1 MKKQDLKKLVR
12 EELQAILSEAYTI
25 DDVEYD
31 ETGSPYVLTV
41 DGTKRHKNGFLGRK
55 LVAKE
60 EFKNLAKQ
68 MGYTDSD
75 IKEFLALSLDMT
87 VDPSMSPRWDERYS
101 VKTTLSRISRTAREG
116 LKLAPYAKM
125 IEELGY
131 DYRGSFDSI
140 GMRSGQY
147 DVLCMF
153 DAIKQMGCFEDKE
166 GGDKY
171 AAPSKCYGSE
181 RDACK
186 KVFGKNKAAYVKYK
200 PMLQSFPAPN
210 RWVHFIREFVRVDLE
225 DLAKK
230 R

>member
-1 MKKQDLKKLVR
+1 MKKEQLKKLVR

-31 ETGSPYVLTV
+31 ETGNPYVLTV
-41 DGTKRHKNGFLGRK
+41 DGTKRHKDGFLGRK

-75 IKEFLALSLDMT
+75 IKEFLALSIDLA
-87 VDPSMSPRWDERYS
+87 VDPYMHPNYDERLS
-101 VKTTLSRISRTAREG
+101 VKSTFSRISRTAREG

-131 DYRGSFDSI
+131 DYRGSFKSY
-140 GMRSGQY
+140 GVRSEQY

-166 GGDKY
+166 EGDKY
-171 AAPSKCYGSE
+171 ASPSKCYGSQT
-181 RDACK
+181 DACK

-210 RWVHFIREFVRVDLE
+210 RWIQFIREFIRVDLE
-225 DLAKK
+225 DLTKK